1 MELNMAKL
9 VRDNIPVIIEQQG
22 KRAITRQASN
32 SEFLHLLFIKL
43 QEEIVEFAYNPNVE
57 ELADIME
64 VILTLGEI
72 WGISESSIQKIR
84 LEKQQINGAFTNRT
98 ILIDVEPKA

>member
-1 MELNMAKL
+1 MAKL

-22 KRAITRQASN
+22 KKAIIRQASN

-64 VILTLGEI
+64 AILTLGEI
-72 WGISESSIQKIR
+72 WGISETSIQKIR
-84 LEKQQINGAFTNRT
+84 LQKRQINGAFNNRT
-98 ILIDVEPKA
+98 ILIDVGPQA